1 MSNVSAS
8 AGLRALP
15 AVATLVPERGPS
27 GHSAAGGAAAWAA
40 GPHVGDVQQ
49 LIASGCEP
57 AAVLLSPADAHQ
69 AAAWL
74 EALRRDPRLA
84 LAPVLLPRS
93 FGEGVD
99 ALSDGVAVGG
109 AAAELAAPIAAR
121 AAPLGRRETAEGDER
136 LLAFLFLR
144 PGPVLPPI
152 ADLRTR
158 RTHRSPPAE
167 A

>member
-40 GPHVGDVQQ
+40 GPYFGDVQQ
-49 LIASGCEP
+49 LIASGCVP
-57 AAVLLSPADAHQ
+57 AAVLVSPADAHQ

-109 AAAELAAPIAAR
+109 AGAGPAAPIAPPAAALGPR
-121 AAPLGRRETAEGDER
+121 APGRGDER
-136 LLAFLFLR
+136 RLA
-144 PGPVLPPI
+144 LPP
-152 ADLRTR
+152 LRR
-158 RTHRSPPAE
+158 
-167 A
+167 